1 MGTDY
6 EDVSLCLEETA
17 VVASMTQDE
26 LWDGKYEETVGFIKA
41 NLRNPSKHRAEEH
54 LMLNWIKHNRK
65 LFNAGALKPERVEK
79 FKELLTLTEVY
90 RRKNQY
96 E

>member
-1 MGTDY
+1 M
-6 EDVSLCLEETA
+6 SN
-17 VVASMTQDE
+17 MTQDE
-26 LWDGKYEETVGFIKA
+26 LWLAKWHEVIDFMETYH
-41 NLRNPSKHRAEEH
+41 RNPSKHRIEEH

-65 LFNAGALKPERVEK
+65 LMNAGEMKEERVK
-79 FKELLTLTEVY
+79 LFRELLNIGERY

>member
-1 MGTDY
+1 M
-6 EDVSLCLEETA
+6 SN
-17 VVASMTQDE
+17 MTQDE
-26 LWDGKYEETVGFIKA
+26 LWLTKWQGVIDFMETYH
-41 NLRNPSKHRAEEH
+41 RNPSKHRIEEH

-65 LFNAGALKPERVEK
+65 LMNAGEMKEERVK
-79 FKELLTLTEVY
+79 LFRELLNIGERY

>member
-1 MGTDY
+1 M
-6 EDVSLCLEETA
+6 S
-17 VVASMTQDE
+17 QDE
-26 LWDGKYEETVGFIKA
+26 LWLIKYNEVMTFIEK
-41 NLRNPSKHRAEEH
+41 NKRNPSKHRIEEH

-65 LFNAGALKPERVEK
+65 LFNKGELKPERVEK
-79 FKELLTLTEVY
+79 FKELLALTEVY

>member
-1 MGTDY
+1 M
-6 EDVSLCLEETA
+6 SN
-17 VVASMTQDE
+17 MTQDE
-26 LWDGKYEETVGFIKA
+26 LWLTKWQEVIDFMETYH
-41 NLRNPSKHRAEEH
+41 RNPSKHRIEEH

-65 LFNAGALKPERVEK
+65 LMNAGEMKEERVK
-79 FKELLTLTEVY
+79 LFRELLNIGERY

>member
-1 MGTDY
+1 
-6 EDVSLCLEETA
+6 
-17 VVASMTQDE
+17 MTQDE
-26 LWDGKYEETVGFIKA
+26 LWLAKWQEVIDFMETYH
-41 NLRNPSKHRAEEH
+41 RNPSKHRIEEH

-65 LFNAGALKPERVEK
+65 LMNVGEMKEERVK
-79 FKELLTLTEVY
+79 LFRELLNIGERY